1 MLITCRDIKK
11 SYAGITLFENLNF
24 EIKTGEKWGILGAN
38 SSGKSTLLKIIA
50 RLVTPEEG
58 IVTYDTD
65 FNLTHL
71 NFFSPEMTLMDD
83 FLVKELV
90 GFHFKFRSPMVN
102 IQDFWMLSELKKF
115 ENKRFQ
121 DLSSGLANKL
131 KLALVLFTKGEILL
145 LDEPCTNFDVQ
156 NIEWYQKTV
165 SKYWSDKLICIASN
179 MKEEYFICDKFV
191 NLQ

>member
-1 MLITCRDIKK
+1 MLITGTDIKK

-24 EIKTGEKWGILGAN
+24 ELKTGEKWGILGAN
-38 SSGKSTLLKIIA
+38 ASGKSTLLKIIS
-50 RLVTPEEG
+50 RLVTPDKG
-58 IVTYDTD
+58 IVTYDDD
-65 FNLTHL
+65 FTLTRL

-90 GFHFKFRSPMVN
+90 DFHFKFRSPIVS
-102 IQDFWMLSELKKF
+102 IQDFWVLSELKKF

-156 NIEWYQKTV
+156 NIEWYQKTI